1 MHRPSK
7 SRYCLN
13 NILHRHTASL
23 FLFAIIM
30 DTAWQGRMNG
40 KSPVIK
46 ALIDDITA
54 IRESKFNMNAW
65 TDVFRQGSLS
75 GTDVSLSVKVT
86 WTKEHWLLSC
96 PWFKHYKETVWISEL
111 LPLLNTLRIGFWRW
125 DSMAYAYWHIG
136 DLLSKR
142 SYLHMSLRLYL
153 WPLWPF
159 QIANVSSLEIRPSL
173 SKDLPKSNWMFQA

>member
-111 LPLLNTLRIGFWRW
+111 VATPKHSSDRLLTVRLDGVRVLTYRWSLIKEILSAHVVKVISLTAMTVPDRQRIFLRDSAVVVKGF
-125 DSMAYAYWHIG
+125 A
-136 DLLSKR
+136 
-142 SYLHMSLRLYL
+142 
-153 WPLWPF
+153 
-159 QIANVSSLEIRPSL
+159 QE
-173 SKDLPKSNWMFQA
+173 